1 MRTILKDISSKIEPY
16 IAETFKLIDGY
27 ARGEDIPFF
36 LIGAGARDLIFTA
49 IFDIPTRR
57 GTLDIDF
64 AVRVKDWTHYE
75 MLISAL
81 LLSGNIRRDAKKM
94 HRFVH
99 KNGALIDIIAFGDL
113 ESPKGLIAWPPSGES
128 AMSTVGFEEALSSA
142 KVVRIAQNPPCE
154 IKVCTPPGLAIMKL
168 ISWDEVYPARKDDAN
183 DIQYILTHYV
193 DAGNE
198 ARLYGSDKDIAQ
210 SPDFDFS
217 MASPRLL
224 GRDMASIANESTLE
238 EIRRILERETRDDS
252 ELRLVQQMQGSVVN
266 QEGGL
271 EGNISLLSQ
280 LQQGLF
286 EGVARKNRQ
295 RQAGL

>member
-1 MRTILKDISSKIEPY
+1 MKDISSKIEPH
-16 IAETFKLIDGY
+16 IVETFKLIDEY
-27 ARGEDIPFF
+27 ARGANIPFF
-36 LIGAGARDLIFTA
+36 LVGAGARDLIFAA

-64 AVRVKDWTHYE
+64 AVRVKDWSQYE
-75 MLISAL
+75 RLIATL
-81 LLSGNIRRDAKKM
+81 LLSENTKRHGKIA
-94 HRFVH
+94 HRFIH
-99 KNGALIDIIAFGDL
+99 TNGTMIDIIPFGDL
-113 ESPKGLIAWPPSGES
+113 ESPKGVIAWPPSGES
-128 AMSTVGFEEALSSA
+128 AMSTVGFEEAFSSSE
-142 KVVRIAQNPPCE
+142 VVRIAQNPTCD

-183 DIQYILTHYV
+183 DIHYILTHYV

-224 GRDMASIANESTLE
+224 GRDVASIANESTLE

-252 ELRLVQQMQGSVVN
+252 ELRLVQQMQGLVVN
-266 QEGGL
+266 REGDLERNIGL
-271 EGNISLLSQ
+271 LRQ
-280 LQQGLF
+280 LQQGLS
-286 EGVARKNRQ
+286 EGMAHKRR
-295 RQAGL
+295 